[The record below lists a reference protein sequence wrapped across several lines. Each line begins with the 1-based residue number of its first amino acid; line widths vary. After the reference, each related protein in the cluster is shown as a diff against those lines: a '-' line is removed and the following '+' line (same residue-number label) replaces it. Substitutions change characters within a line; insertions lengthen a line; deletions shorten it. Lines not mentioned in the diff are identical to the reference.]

1 MSQKTDKAKIYNSR
15 EWKALRAAKIQANPL
30 CERCLEAGYV
40 TPARTVHHKIPI
52 ETARN
57 YEEMKRLAFCG
68 MAGLQSLC
76 FQCHS
81 DIHKQMNSR
90 SAEGHKA
97 SSIASLER
105 FKSQHQPPT
114 ESALPTP
121 GGMNLLQPISDSQI
135 HLPPIE
141 LGEQLSGGVLFPVFD
156 NTAPK

>member
-15 EWKALRAAKIQANPL
+15 EWKRLKKLKIEANPL

-40 TPARTVHHKIPI
+40 TPARVVHHKTPI

-68 MAGLQSLC
+68 LDRLQSLC
-76 FQCHS
+76 FKCHS

-105 FKSQHQPPT
+105 FKSQHPTPT
-114 ESALPTP
+114 ESALPKP
-121 GGMNLLQPISDSQI
+121 GRI
-135 HLPPIE
+135 
-141 LGEQLSGGVLFPVFD
+141 V
-156 NTAPK
+156 

>member
-15 EWKALRAAKIQANPL
+15 EWKQRRAEKLQANPL

-40 TPARTVHHKIPI
+40 VPARVVHHKTPI

-68 MAGLQSLC
+68 LDRLQSLC

-105 FKSQHQPPT
+105 FKSQHPPPT

-121 GGMNLLQPISDSQI
+121 GGMNLLQPPSDSQI
-135 HLPPIE
+135 HLPSRE
-141 LGEQLSGGVLFPVFD
+141 LRD
-156 NTAPK
+156 

>member
-1 MSQKTDKAKIYNSR
+1 MSQKTDKQRIYNSR
-15 EWKALRAAKIQANPL
+15 EWKALRAAKLTANPL
-30 CERCLEAGYV
+30 CERCQEAGYI

-68 MAGLQSLC
+68 LAGLQSLC

-97 SSIASLER
+97 SSIASLDR
-105 FKSQHQPPT
+105 FKSANPSPT

-121 GGMNLLQPISDSQI
+121 GGMNLLQPPSDSEI
-135 HLPPIE
+135 HLPSRE
-141 LGEQLSGGVLFPVFD
+141 LRD
-156 NTAPK
+156 

>member
-15 EWKALRAAKIQANPL
+15 EWKQRRAEKLQANPL

-40 TPARTVHHKIPI
+40 TPARVVHHKTPI

-57 YEEMKRLAFCG
+57 YEEMRRLAFCG
-68 MAGLQSLC
+68 LDRLQSLC

-90 SAEGHKA
+90 SAEGHKE

-105 FKSQHQPPT
+105 FKSANPAPT

-121 GGMNLLQPISDSQI
+121 GSMNLLQPPSNSEI
-135 HLPPIE
+135 HLPSRE
-141 LGEQLSGGVLFPVFD
+141 LRD
-156 NTAPK
+156 